1 MKLVLFTLII
11 FTTFTAWS
19 KPCHIGVYPKIYTID
34 SNISKLTK
42 EIIKKSD
49 CDRAIKL
56 DFVRFLTT
64 TSGVVSNT
72 QLSRMFKSL
81 ENKSIRITPS
91 KISIHKL
98 DNYLTDRIAFSKNW
112 FVREINSAKRNSAI
126 VLNSEENLHVDC
138 PSCSFPGNK
147 SIRLITQ
154 NPFNNTNK
162 FQMINAKVLIK
173 TTALVPRGII
183 QVDNQPL
190 SKSMFKE
197 QAVFVDNPAHIFLN
211 KKALVFYKVNKP
223 LTGEKALLLSDLVPV
238 SIVKA
243 GTPASILLDHDGI
256 SLKST
261 AVPLRSGKF
270 GDIIQLRSTRS
281 KKIITG
287 KVIDYNKVAIE
298 L

>member
-1 MKLVLFTLII
+1 MRLVLLTLIV

-19 KPCHIGVYPKIYTID
+19 KSCHIDVYSKVYTLD
-34 SNISKLTK
+34 KNISKLTK

-49 CDRAIKL
+49 CSQNVKL

-64 TSGVVSNT
+64 TNGVVSNT
-72 QLSRMFKSL
+72 QLARMFKSL
-81 ENKSIRITPS
+81 ENKDVKITPS
-91 KISIHKL
+91 KISIRKL
-98 DNYLTDRIAFSKNW
+98 DDYLTDRIAFSKNW
-112 FVREINSAKRNSAI
+112 FVRDINSAMRKSSI
-126 VLNSEENLHVDC
+126 VLNDQENIHVDC

-147 SIRLITQ
+147 SIRLIIQ
-154 NPFNNTNK
+154 NPINNTNK
-162 FQMINAKVLIK
+162 FQMLNAKVLIK
-173 TTALVPRGII
+173 TIALVPRGMI
-183 QVDNQPL
+183 QVNNLPL
-190 SKSMFKE
+190 SENMFKKK
-197 QAVFVDNPAHIFLN
+197 AVFVDNPAHIFLN

-223 LTGEKALLLSDLVPV
+223 LTGEKPLLLSDLIPV

-243 GTPASILLDHDGI
+243 GTPASILLKHDGI

-261 AVPLRSGKF
+261 AIPMRSGKF

-287 KVIDYNKVAIE
+287 KVVDYNKVAIE